1 MLQAVPK
8 LGNGKPRLLGSFRCP
23 TFVVVQNSTA
33 NTLYLAETENAL
45 MQNADDGSIDA
56 LQISNISGDGH
67 GMVLLWWKGDL
78 WAMGSAAFRP
88 LIIFCEGVFTGSMLG
103 ASQQDAY
110 GMQPTVSRQGHS

>member
-23 TFVVVQNSTA
+23 TYVIIQNATP

-56 LQISNISGDGH
+56 LQITNTSGDGH
-67 GMVLLWWKGDL
+67 GVVQLWWKGDM
-78 WAMGSAAFRP
+78 WAAGSAIPFRP
-88 LIIFCEGVFTGSMLG
+88 LIIFCEGVFTGSALG
-103 ASQQDAY
+103 GNEEAY
-110 GMQPTVSRQGHS
+110 GMHPTVSRRGHS